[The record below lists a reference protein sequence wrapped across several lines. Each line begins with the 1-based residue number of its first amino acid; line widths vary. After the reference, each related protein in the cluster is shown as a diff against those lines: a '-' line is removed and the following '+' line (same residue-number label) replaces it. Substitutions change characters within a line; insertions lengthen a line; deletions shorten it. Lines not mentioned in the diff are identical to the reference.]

1 MGKTSVELKKGIK
14 AHFIKTDLYKTDLTC
29 IIITT
34 PLKRETVTKNA
45 LIPFMLRRGTAKL
58 PNQYLISKE
67 LENMYGATFNCGVD
81 KMGDNVVLKFF
92 VESISNEY
100 ALNNEDIL
108 KMNLENLL
116 DLVFNPVGENGNLNK
131 DFLDVEKGNLKD
143 VIESKI
149 DDKDG
154 YALENCI
161 SAMYGQEGFGIY
173 KYGYIEDIDNI
184 SIEDVSEYYKWLI
197 ENSKIDLFISG
208 NIDEKELKK
217 FLDNNE
223 NIKKLKPRE
232 ENYVLDSTETKQK
245 VENIKELKE
254 VMDVTQGKLVIGL
267 DILSNME
274 NLRAIGNVYNSI
286 LGNGAN
292 SMMFQNVREKAGLA
306 YSAKSVFYKQKKNI
320 FIKCGI
326 QIENYQKAVDLI
338 KVQLENIKKGEF
350 SEEDINNSKKYLIS
364 GIKNVEEEQ
373 DTEIVYY
380 IGQEISKTNLSLEEY
395 INNINKVT
403 KEQIVEFANSININ
417 TIYFLTGKEG

>member
-154 YALENCI
+154 YAL
-161 SAMYGQEGFGIY
+161 
-173 KYGYIEDIDNI
+173 
-184 SIEDVSEYYKWLI
+184 
-197 ENSKIDLFISG
+197 
-208 NIDEKELKK
+208 
-217 FLDNNE
+217 
-223 NIKKLKPRE
+223 
-232 ENYVLDSTETKQK
+232 
-245 VENIKELKE
+245 
-254 VMDVTQGKLVIGL
+254 
-267 DILSNME
+267 
-274 NLRAIGNVYNSI
+274 
-286 LGNGAN
+286 
-292 SMMFQNVREKAGLA
+292 
-306 YSAKSVFYKQKKNI
+306 
-320 FIKCGI
+320 
-326 QIENYQKAVDLI
+326 
-338 KVQLENIKKGEF
+338 
-350 SEEDINNSKKYLIS
+350 
-364 GIKNVEEEQ
+364 
-373 DTEIVYY
+373 
-380 IGQEISKTNLSLEEY
+380 
-395 INNINKVT
+395 
-403 KEQIVEFANSININ
+403 
-417 TIYFLTGKEG
+417 